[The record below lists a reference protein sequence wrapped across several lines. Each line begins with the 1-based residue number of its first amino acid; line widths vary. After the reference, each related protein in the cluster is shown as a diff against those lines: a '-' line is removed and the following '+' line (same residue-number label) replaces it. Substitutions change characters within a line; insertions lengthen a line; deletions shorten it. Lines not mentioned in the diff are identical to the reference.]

1 VNLTG
6 GTINTG
12 SLEST
17 GSFNFN
23 AGTLNIATDLIM
35 DTTGPL
41 GTSLVLNG
49 FKTLGVGGTTT
60 LNGASTLT
68 LDGGTFSTGSLV
80 NNGGFTFNSGTF
92 NLTNDNLTIG
102 AGGLLG
108 AVLPLSYGKTVNVT
122 NNTTVDAAGF
132 LYLNGGSFASGNII
146 NNGQVELDG
155 SLSNLGGAISNNGLL
170 NGDGHITAVLTNNVG
185 GEVQV
190 ASGDTLRF
198 TAAGNTNSGE
208 IILAGGTAR
217 FDQDLT
223 NTVGGVISGRG
234 TLYAEA
240 GLTNQGNIGLSGGF
254 TDLHGDIN
262 NSGSI
267 IVSGNATTSFYDD
280 LVHNGTEIR
289 VSSGSSA
296 VFFGT
301 VSGAG
306 SYTGTGSL
314 FFEGDLMPGN
324 SPGLIDIGGDM
335 SLGLNSRTIMEIAG
349 LDRGAEYDAFTI
361 DGTLSLGG
369 ELDVMLYDPGSGL
382 FAPQLGDSF
391 DLFLAETIAG
401 DFDLW
406 TLAALGGGLDWQV
419 DVLADAIGTTDVM
432 RLSVVASAVP
442 VPPAVWLFGS
452 GLLGLIGIARRRQRH

>member
-1 VNLTG
+1 
-6 GTINTG
+6 
-12 SLEST
+12 
-17 GSFNFN
+17 
-23 AGTLNIATDLIM
+23 
-35 DTTGPL
+35 
-41 GTSLVLNG
+41 
-49 FKTLGVGGTTT
+49 
-60 LNGASTLT
+60 
-68 LDGGTFSTGSLV
+68 SLV

-92 NLTNDNLTIG
+92 NLTNDNLSIG
-102 AGGLLG
+102 PGGLLG

-122 NNTTVDAAGF
+122 NTTTVDASGF

-170 NGDGHITAVLTNNVG
+170 NGDGRISAVLTNNVG

-223 NTVGGVISGRG
+223 NTAGGVISGRG
-234 TLYAEA
+234 TLYADA
-240 GLTNQGNIGLSGGF
+240 GLSNQGNIGLSGGF

-262 NSGSI
+262 NVSGGSI
-267 IVSGNATTSFYDD
+267 IVSGNATASFYDD
-280 LVHNGTEIR
+280 VVHNGTEIR

-296 VFFGT
+296 VFFGA

-324 SPGLIDIGGDM
+324 SPALVDISGDM
-335 SLGLNSRTIMEIAG
+335 SLGLNSHTTMELGG
-349 LDRGAEYDAFTI
+349 LLRGDEYDAFDI
-361 DGTLSLGG
+361 GGILTLDG
-369 ELDVMLYDPGSGL
+369 ELDVALYDLGSGL
-382 FAPQLGDSF
+382 FTPGLGDSF
-391 DLFLAETIAG
+391 DLFMADTILG
-401 DFDLW
+401 EFDLL
-406 TLAALGGGLDWQV
+406 TLATLGVDLGWQLDF
-419 DVLADAIGTTDVM
+419 LADEIGSTDVV

-442 VPPAVWLFGS
+442 VPPAIWLFGS